1 MFSLKGGIHGTL
13 GSPSG
18 SATGVVCVYNISNFH
33 RPQDQ
38 DGRTAAVT
46 SAVARE
52 VEAHCRCGFTAEVI
66 SAPFFRCFPQSTSA
80 VTLRARLTD
89 SRFLAAVQDWIH
101 SSGLIPIRGTLI
113 QVDNTCQVAITSLTD
128 TECTS
133 QPASADNSVAV
144 IGGVVGGVV
153 IVLIIAIT
161 IVVVVIAILM
171 FKSRRE
177 RLSVGK
183 MAK

>member
-1 MFSLKGGIHGTL
+1 MGC
-13 GSPSG
+13 
-18 SATGVVCVYNISNFH
+18 VCNTANFH
-33 RPQDQ
+33 PPQDQ

-46 SAVARE
+46 SAMATE
-52 VEAHCRCGFTAEVI
+52 VEAHCRCGFTVEVI
-66 SAPFFRCFPQSTSA
+66 SAPFFRCFPQSTNA

-101 SSGLIPIRGTLI
+101 SSGLIPIWGTLI
-113 QVDNTCQVAITSLTD
+113 QVDSTCQVAITSLID

-153 IVLIIAIT
+153 IALIIAIT
-161 IVVVVIAILM
+161 VVVIAILM